1 MRLWGDAIGLG
12 YLKNDQIWQSLQVW
26 PIFLFVFS
34 DHATELRIAQEKNA
48 ECQNTISTIKTEVP
62 FLKKI
67 LLNILIFWISL
78 LWNFKFSINKKK
90 ERNISWNVQGHC
102 NDISFSRLV
111 YGKTLN
117 WVIFALYC
125 IHKTAFIVVIS

>member
-62 FLKKI
+62 FLKKN

-78 LWNFKFSINKKK
+78 LWNLSFQLIKKKK
-90 ERNISWNVQGHC
+90 ETYPGTC
-102 NDISFSRLV
+102 
-111 YGKTLN
+111 K
-117 WVIFALYC
+117 VIAMTFHLAGWFMGRHWIELSLHY
-125 IHKTAFIVVIS
+125 IAFIKLHL